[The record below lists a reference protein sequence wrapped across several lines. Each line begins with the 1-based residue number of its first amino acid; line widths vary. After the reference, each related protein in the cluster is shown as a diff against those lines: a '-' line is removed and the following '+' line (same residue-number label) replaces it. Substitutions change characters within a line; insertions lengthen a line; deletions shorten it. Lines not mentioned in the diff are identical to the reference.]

1 MTTPEQRGW
10 LIEHHSNLCPGLE
23 SERDHITWLCVKGKA
38 DGFGAKEFACTDDA
52 NKALRFA
59 RKEDAE
65 AVLAMHLGAAPPAWY
80 SRQFSVTEH
89 IWT

>member
-1 MTTPEQRGW
+1 MTTTEQRGW
-10 LIEHHSNLCPGLE
+10 LIEHHSNLCPGQE
-23 SERDHITWLCVKGKA
+23 HERDCITWLCVSGRA
-38 DGFGAKEFACTDDA
+38 DGFGEKEFAYTPDA
-52 NKALRFA
+52 DKALRFA

-80 SRQFSVTEH
+80 GRPFSVTEH

>member
-23 SERDHITWLCVKGKA
+23 SEHDHITWLCVKGKA

-89 IWT
+89 IWS